1 MRMTIWLTSEVS
13 VERIAAMNLV
23 TFDAGI
29 GTVDDVEPGPR
40 VLDESFSILLLL
52 LEGPVGIFLILCRVL
67 AAAVLA
73 LYVGMF
79 VAELP
84 KARF

>member
-1 MRMTIWLTSEVS
+1 MWLESEVS

-29 GTVDDVEPGPR
+29 GTVHDVETGLR
-40 VLDESFSILLLL
+40 VLDESLSVLLPLR
-52 LEGPVGIFLILCRVL
+52 EEPVGIFMILCGVL

-73 LYVGMF
+73 VYVDMF

-84 KARF
+84 KARL